1 MRQPTETVGPVPGQ
15 PIEVRRIALALDCST
30 LNLVALETAV
40 SLAAATGAELHA
52 VFIEDECLYSLAAM
66 PFAREISF
74 SGTRTRVFNS
84 EHATREI
91 KRSVDA
97 ARIAVSA
104 AASRARIRWVFDTTR
119 GQLDDALVRVSRSAQ
134 ILALGSSRSRI
145 GRVHSVSAL
154 RAGMHHGSGVVIAPP
169 AADFPHGPVVAILS
183 PGAEPEAIVKT
194 AERMAAQSARP
205 HRFLIVSDSAAERAS
220 LHQRVLEVQSNSVE
234 VAFCEINTLS
244 QVTRAVRL
252 HSPGL
257 VIADIDYAHL
267 DEATSTERVSEAFGA
282 PLLLMQV

>member
-1 MRQPTETVGPVPGQ
+1 MRQPTETTMSEPGK
-15 PIEVRRIALALDCST
+15 PIEVRKIALALDCST
-30 LNLVALETAV
+30 LNRLALETAV
-40 SLAAATGAELHA
+40 NLASATGAQLHA
-52 VFIEDECLYSLAAM
+52 VFIEDECLYNLAAM
-66 PFAREISF
+66 PFAREVSF
-74 SGTRTRVFNS
+74 SGKRTRAFSTDHV
-84 EHATREI
+84 AREI

-104 AASRARIRWVFDTTR
+104 AARRARVHWEFDTTR
-119 GQLDDALVRVSRSAQ
+119 GQLDDALARVSGSAQ

-154 RAGMHHGSGVVIAPP
+154 RASMHHGSGVVIAPP
-169 AADFPHGPVVAILS
+169 VAEFPGGPLVAILS
-183 PGAEPEAIVKT
+183 PGAELAVMVKT
-194 AERMAAQSARP
+194 AERMASQSGRS
-205 HRFLIVSDSAAERAS
+205 HRFLIVSDGAAERAT
-220 LHQRVLEVQSNSVE
+220 LHQGLLETQATTVE

-252 HSPGL
+252 QSPGL

-282 PLLLMQV
+282 PLLLIQV